1 MENYDGKVFPAIQ
14 GININNYK
22 AREYLCVYDRK
33 AELATRLKYLAIGL
47 RLFDAYGLSPDLF
60 VAFHFTRHKRVNRFV
75 YCINAL
81 LIMLGC
87 FSIYQSRFWDGL
99 FAGKWTITYLTL
111 GVSICFLSVIFW
123 SFMRIIRKNFIHTTR
138 ALTTSQYIVQLQNA
152 TVGDPLIFE
161 KLGREILKGDFHKYG
176 IEQTTGGVAS
186 KIETGELESNQN
198 LSLIDLQRDQE
209 DTVTSSTP
217 DDVKIEAKE
226 GMESDQAD
234 NAATRKLF
242 SDVDHQ
248 LSNDIVVADNP
259 GSIDAKGTAV
269 YSDSEFQLELF
280 EISQQK
286 NQFNGMPMPK
296 VIDYF
301 GVMCCSACKNDIPQM
316 AKRDFTRFLK
326 MAFLGEVKGEK
337 IKLDR
342 FKVGVTQDVFHRF
355 MQETSNELYENKD
368 RERYLRLLTDHFDGF
383 DFDTILKNFR
393 SNKKSCLPE
402 VRKRYK
408 NDIQNLQPVQK

>member
-1 MENYDGKVFPAIQ
+1 MENNKVFPAIQ
-14 GININNYK
+14 GININQYK
-22 AREYLCVYDRK
+22 LREYRCVYDRSSD
-33 AELATRLKYLAIGL
+33 LALRLKYLAIGL
-47 RLFDAYGLSPDLF
+47 RLFDAYALSPDLF
-60 VAFHFTRHKRVNRFV
+60 VAFHSTRHKRVNRFV
-75 YCINAL
+75 YLINVL
-81 LIMLGC
+81 LIALGC
-87 FSIYQSRFWDGL
+87 FLIYKSKFWEGL
-99 FAGKWTITYLTL
+99 TGQRLTIAYVTF
-111 GVSICFLSVIFW
+111 GVSTCFISVIFW
-123 SFMRIIRKNFIHTTR
+123 SLMRTIRKNFIHTTR

-152 TVGDPLIFE
+152 SVENSLIFE
-161 KLGREILKGDFHKYG
+161 KLAKEIFKGDFHKYG
-176 IEQTTGGVAS
+176 IERTTGGAVS
-186 KIETGELESNQN
+186 RIEAGEPQSNHN
-198 LSLIDLQRDQE
+198 PRLIDLRSDQE
-209 DTVTSSTP
+209 DTVTISTS
-217 DDVKIEAKE
+217 DDVKMEANE
-226 GMESDQAD
+226 GIMEIDQAD
-234 NAATRKLF
+234 SAATRKLT

-248 LSNDIVVADNP
+248 LSNNIVVADNQ
-259 GSIDAKGTAV
+259 GSFDAKVTAV
-269 YSDSEFQLELF
+269 YADSEFQLELF

-393 SNKKSCLPE
+393 SIKKSCLPE